1 MPDKYPKEVKEECV
15 RLRKEEGVKH
25 KDIATILNVS
35 LPTIKRWLKGIKVL
49 KETSG
54 TQVTDKPTVT
64 QGAEGTKVSQVINT
78 LSDTKNTENIRE
90 TGETEV
96 TGDVFKGTKV
106 SYDLKTSEIIIG
118 ATDNE
123 VDLNFTTKRPEI
135 RELETPNTSESLASV
150 PGAFKH
156 TAIKD
161 EKLNIDAPDNV
172 LDNFFN
178 RGLIEVLVPIGL
190 LTAGFLMSKK
200 DTTSNQFA
208 GEQIR
213 SNPGWL
219 NENRRSE
226 DW

>member
-90 TGETEV
+90 TGDTDV
-96 TGDVFKGTKV
+96 AGDVFSGIKATYDIKKSVIILEPSDTKDIISTLPTTIAKDTPELEPV
-106 SYDLKTSEIIIG
+106 PGSYTKPRENMPKQDLD
-118 ATDNE
+118 AD
-123 VDLNFTTKRPEI
+123 RPED
-135 RELETPNTSESLASV
+135 P
-150 PGAFKH
+150 
-156 TAIKD
+156 
-161 EKLNIDAPDNV
+161 
-172 LDNFFN
+172 LDNFFG
-178 RGLIEVLVPIGL
+178 RGMIETLLPLGLIIAGYVMKKEGDLSNASIGDHG
-190 LTAGFLMSKK
+190 A
-200 DTTSNQFA
+200 
-208 GEQIR
+208 
-213 SNPGWL
+213 GWL
-219 NENRRSE
+219 NEKLNKGS
-226 DW
+226 DKW